1 MNRESRTDRMDMILE
16 QEVRVCR
23 IDKEYWL
30 LWYLWGEK
38 DFRDK
43 AVAVYFQMLELVW
56 KSRYYEDEVDP
67 SGVPM
72 IDFEKLGDELD
83 WKHKSTLGIERIKSM
98 KEKNNT

>member
-1 MNRESRTDRMDMILE
+1 
-16 QEVRVCR
+16 
-23 IDKEYWL
+23 
-30 LWYLWGEK
+30 
-38 DFRDK
+38 
-43 AVAVYFQMLELVW
+43 MLELVW

-72 IDFEKLGDELD
+72 TDFEKLGDELD